1 MSILSMLPT
10 TYLRTPDQPTGWPI
24 FEATEQLAFL
34 PKLNRTKSNLI
45 FILDIV
51 LLAHIVI

>member
-51 LLAHIVI
+51 VLAHIVI